1 MGGVKRWRGRG
12 PSVTIRVDEAA
23 AKALEAVP
31 QAERRA
37 FASAA
42 IISALK
48 NKGIK
53 KAPLSLADGRRPRAG
68 REPKQEKTK
77 GHNLLRLSI
86 IS

>member
-48 NKGIK
+48 NNGIK
-53 KAPLSLADGRRPRAG
+53 NPRCHWPMDGGLERG
-68 REPKQEKTK
+68 SK
-77 GHNLLRLSI
+77 
-86 IS
+86 

>member
-37 FASAA
+37 LASAA
-42 IISALK
+42 IIA
-48 NKGIK
+48 
-53 KAPLSLADGRRPRAG
+53 AVAAA
-68 REPKQEKTK
+68 EKTTK
-77 GHNLLRLSI
+77 
-86 IS
+86 

>member
-23 AKALEAVP
+23 AAALETIP

-42 IISALK
+42 IIA
-48 NKGIK
+48 
-53 KAPLSLADGRRPRAG
+53 AVAAA
-68 REPKQEKTK
+68 EKTTK
-77 GHNLLRLSI
+77 
-86 IS
+86 

>member
-1 MGGVKRWRGRG
+1 MNDTHQPSHAERGRIGGVKRWRGRG

-23 AKALEAVP
+23 AAALEAIP

-48 NKGIK
+48 NNGIK
-53 KAPLSLADGRRPRAG
+53 KAPLS
-68 REPKQEKTK
+68 
-77 GHNLLRLSI
+77 
-86 IS
+86 